1 MYIEDKSN
9 SIFELSPIFVNLLMV
24 QALTSLLVEIFC

>member
-1 MYIEDKSN
+1 MNTKDKSD
-9 SIFELSPIFVNLLMV
+9 SIFEFSPIFVKFAMV